1 MRSVLRSLT
10 LGAVLLGLTSGH
22 LAAQANPFVGTWKM
36 DVTKWT
42 GTPGPAPKAVT
53 VKTEVAGKAFKT
65 TVTGTG
71 ADGKPINMSYTVAYD
86 GKDAAVAGSADYDAM
101 NVTMINANTRH
112 SVRKK
117 GGKEVMTVHSVM
129 SKDGKHYTATTTGV
143 NAKGEKV
150 NTTAVYDRQ

>member
-1 MRSVLRSLT
+1 MRSVFRNLA
-10 LGAVLLGLTSGH
+10 LGAVLLGLTSAQ

-53 VKTEVAGKAFKT
+53 VKTEVAGTAFKT
-65 TVTGTG
+65 TVTGTA
-71 ADGKPINMSYTVAYD
+71 ADGKPINMSYTMAYD
-86 GKDAAVAGSADYDAM
+86 GKDAPVSGSADYDTQNAK
-101 NVTMINANTRH
+101 MIDANTRH
-112 SVRKK
+112 TVRKK
-117 GGKEVMTVHSVM
+117 SGKDVLTVHSVM